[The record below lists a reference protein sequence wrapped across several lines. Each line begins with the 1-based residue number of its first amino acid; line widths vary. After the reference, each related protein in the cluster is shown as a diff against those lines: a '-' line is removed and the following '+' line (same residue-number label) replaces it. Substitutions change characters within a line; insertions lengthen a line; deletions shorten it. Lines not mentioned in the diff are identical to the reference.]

1 MLKYEQL
8 TLIMIKHNT
17 VKHTVINMFII
28 SHFCHTI
35 TLDSRVKEQV
45 DVINLSRNSESNGE

>member
-1 MLKYEQL
+1 MYEQL

-45 DVINLSRNSESNGE
+45 DVINLSRNSERNGE